1 MQRLL
6 SKTIPILR
14 FALAVATLSS
24 SGCAFVNRL
33 RAPGFDGARSIASA
47 KGRDPAVTPVRL
59 DILEESNDGLQLTV
73 KGAITPKEDLNANEL
88 VVRLTGITAK
98 GEERVAFKSA
108 SELSAIDGA
117 GNQGAAVTDRKLSPK
132 DGPTKFT
139 LSLPSAGLSNY
150 QVELLW
156 GRDAEAYLP
165 KSARDIR
172 ASLKD
177 GASNLKDFLALR
189 ELEVHRVPD
198 GSCSS
203 PEECLVTFSIK
214 GEIFNSGRALVSG
227 VTLEAGFAPATK
239 VGIPHIALE
248 GAKKIEIQGLEL
260 SPGAAKPFRLTL
272 EKLLPASDTVAYQP
286 VVRIERFE
294 ADW

>member
-1 MQRLL
+1 MQRLISINSPIYSIAL
-6 SKTIPILR
+6 SIAILS
-14 FALAVATLSS
+14 SS
-24 SGCAFVNRL
+24 SGCAFIDRL
-33 RAPGFDGARSIASA
+33 RAPGFGAGARSIASA

-59 DILEESNDGLQLTV
+59 DILEESNDGTQLTV
-73 KGAITPKEDLNANEL
+73 KGAITPKEELNSNEL
-88 VVRLTGITAK
+88 VVRLAGITAT

-108 SELSAIDGA
+108 SDISGSAA
-117 GNQGAAVTDRKLSPK
+117 KDRKLSPK

-139 LSLPSAGLSNY
+139 LSLPSVGLSNY
-150 QVELLW
+150 QVEVLW

-165 KSARDIR
+165 KNGPDMR
-172 ASLKD
+172 ASLKNGTSD
-177 GASNLKDFLALR
+177 SKDFLALR
-189 ELEVHRVPD
+189 ELEVHRIPD

-214 GEIFNSGRALVSG
+214 GEIFNSGRGLVRE

-239 VGIPHIALE
+239 VGIPHVTLE
-248 GAKKIEIQGLEL
+248 GSKKIEIQGLEL
-260 SPGAAKPFRLTL
+260 APGAVKPFRLTL

-294 ADW
+294 TDW